1 MPHIHSFFTYI
12 CTQWLLSQRLQS
24 AAGLW
29 QVAVFFGS
37 CLLAFT
43 TMLFAQ
49 AGPAI
54 ESTLEEVAE
63 TPATRQLIVVTG
75 ASGEEAYAGNFRN
88 WSERWV
94 QASQAGN
101 IQCEWIDGTQ
111 PIEESATSDQVSDK
125 KRLLD
130 LITKSSD
137 KELWLVLIGHGTFD
151 GKVSKFNL
159 RGEDITANE
168 LEQALSTGKGT
179 QVIVNCFSC
188 SGAFLPVL
196 SRPGRIVITATK
208 SGAELN
214 YSRFG
219 DYMSL
224 SILDPAA
231 DLDHDHSI
239 SILEAF
245 LMAAKRTEQFYV
257 DESRLATEHPLLED
271 GGDKKGVSAAFFRG
285 IRLVKQAT
293 EGATI
298 DGELAAMTLLN
309 SSKDDASLDKL
320 RAQKRNELELAL
332 RTLRLKKASMAV
344 DEYYDN
350 VGEIALELANLY
362 DTAAEQVDAAKVRGQ

>member
-1 MPHIHSFFTYI
+1 MHHIHRYVTYI
-12 CTQWLLSQRLQS
+12 CTQWLPPFAFQS
-24 AAGLW
+24 AAGLYR
-29 QVAVFFGS
+29 VAVCFVFYLFAS
-37 CLLAFT
+37 IT
-43 TMLFAQ
+43 TLFAQ
-49 AGPAI
+49 LGTATEPN
-54 ESTLEEVAE
+54 LEAVAE
-63 TPATRQLIVVTG
+63 NPVMRQLIVVTG
-75 ASGEEAYAGNFRN
+75 ASGEDAYAGNFRN

-111 PIEESATSDQVSDK
+111 PIEESAALDQVSDK

-130 LITKSSD
+130 LITKSSH

-188 SGAFLPVL
+188 SGAFMPVL

-231 DLDHDHSI
+231 DLDHDHSV

-285 IRLVKQAT
+285 IHLVKQAA

-332 RTLRLKKASMAV
+332 RTLRLKKASMTEDA
-344 DEYYDN
+344 YYAN

-362 DTAAEQVDAAKVRGQ
+362 DTATEQVDAAKVREQ

>member
-1 MPHIHSFFTYI
+1 MQNNHKLFTYI
-12 CTQWLLSQRLQS
+12 CTQWLHSLRLHPT
-24 AAGLW
+24 AGLC
-29 QVAVFFGS
+29 QVAVCFGV

-43 TMLFAQ
+43 TILFAQ
-49 AGPAI
+49 TRPTS
-54 ESTLEEVAE
+54 ESNLEAVAE
-63 TPATRQLIVVTG
+63 NPVTRQLIVVTG
-75 ASGEEAYAGNFRN
+75 APGEEAYTGNFRN

-101 IQCEWIDGTQ
+101 IECEWIDGTQ
-111 PIEESATSDQVSDK
+111 PIDEAAVSEQASDK

-130 LITKSSD
+130 LITKAGD

-168 LEQALSTGKGT
+168 LEQALSIGKGT

-208 SGAELN
+208 SGAEMN

-219 DYMSL
+219 DFMSL

-231 DLDHDHSI
+231 DLDHDHSV

-245 LMAAKRTEQFYV
+245 LMAAKRTEQFYM
-257 DESRLATEHPLLED
+257 DESRLSTEHPLLED

-285 IRLVKQAT
+285 IRLVKQAA

-309 SSKDDASLDKL
+309 ASKDDASLDGL
-320 RAQKRNELELAL
+320 RAEKRNELELAL
-332 RTLRLKKASMAV
+332 RTLRTKKASLPES
-344 DEYYDN
+344 EYYTK
-350 VGEIALELANLY
+350 VGEIALELASLY
-362 DTAAEQVDAAKVRGQ
+362 DAPLQRSEAAEIRGQ

>member
-1 MPHIHSFFTYI
+1 MPHIHNFFTYI
-12 CTQWLLSQRLQS
+12 CTQWLLSRRLQS

-29 QVAVFFGS
+29 QVAVCFGS
-37 CLLAFT
+37 CLIAFT
-43 TMLFAQ
+43 TTLFAQ
-49 AGPAI
+49 AGPAT
-54 ESTLEEVAE
+54 ESTLEAVAE

-75 ASGEEAYAGNFRN
+75 APGEDTYLGDFRN

-101 IQCEWIDGTQ
+101 IECEWIDGTQ
-111 PIEESATSDQVSDK
+111 PIDEATASEQVSDK

-130 LITKSSD
+130 LITKAGE

-168 LEQALSTGKGT
+168 LEQGLSTGKGT

-208 SGAELN
+208 NGAEMN

-231 DLDHDHSI
+231 DLDHDHSV

-257 DESRLATEHPLLED
+257 DENRLATEHPLLED

-285 IRLVKQAT
+285 IRLVKQAA

-298 DGELAAMTLLN
+298 DGELAAVTLLN
-309 SSKDDASLDKL
+309 ASKDDASLDNL

-332 RTLRLKKASMAV
+332 RALRIKKASLKE
-344 DEYYDN
+344 DEYYAK
-350 VGEIALELANLY
+350 VGEIALELASLY
-362 DTAAEQVDAAKVRGQ
+362 DAQLQKSGTAEKSGQ